1 MKRDNGA
8 TLVELMVAMVIMLIV
23 SLGFFSWLDTVMRM
37 NLAIERSNTAY
48 AMANDVADRLQR
60 MNDNALIQAKS
71 GNAKYVGYD
80 AADSDTDGTVNE
92 LNGCSGANPSVN
104 LNPASTPNFTTLYTN
119 PNAAAGKLY
128 LYDTNAC
135 SGQTWIECRA
145 GTAIDATANASID
158 HPNSTGST
166 VYDSINPIRSYK
178 GTTYYAVWS
187 VAYMPCNASGT
198 DRRKIFITVYWIDP
212 EPTAAT
218 AAAALSGTIIK
229 GVSLVADKTIGA
241 ET

>member
-8 TLVELMVAMVIMLIV
+8 TLVELMVAMVIILIV
-23 SLGFFSWLDTVMRM
+23 SLGFFSWLSTVTRM

-71 GNAKYVGYD
+71 GNAKYVGYV
-80 AADSDTDGTVNE
+80 T
-92 LNGCSGANPSVN
+92 SGADIGK
-104 LNPASTPNFTTLYTN
+104 LRKCDASNDPTIPLDVTGKPDLTIYTN
-119 PNAAAGKLY
+119 PNAVADKLY
-128 LYDTNAC
+128 LYDKNAC
-135 SGQTWIECRA
+135 SGQMWSDCRGSLTA
-145 GTAIDATANASID
+145 GNIDTTANANID
-158 HPNSTGST
+158 HPNAISS

-187 VAYMPCNASGT
+187 VAYMPCNASDT
-198 DRRKIFITVYWIDP
+198 NRRKIFITVYWIDP

-218 AAAALSGTIIK
+218 AASALSGTIIK